1 MSWIMSRE
9 ERINMYIRAWLRGL
23 LKNAKNGSAMAFE
36 VGFDKLCAALEY
48 AYYMGDISE
57 ETKNRVK
64 RLAGTIEKKYF
75 IK

>member
-9 ERINMYIRAWLRGL
+9 ERIKMYIRAWLRSL
-23 LKNAKNGSAMAFE
+23 LENAKNGSAMAFE

-57 ETKNRVK
+57 ETKN
-64 RLAGTIEKKYF
+64 A
-75 IK
+75 